1 MTPDYRL
8 TANDLDI
15 TATIR
20 RHLTNI
26 EYSDSA
32 GIESDSLTI
41 TLADDGTIKWPNK
54 GAVLDFWLGYES
66 QLNYKGKF
74 IVTELDHTGP
84 PDNIIMHAT
93 ASDTLSSAKSQN
105 SVNWSGWTYGQIINK
120 IALDMGLIPVVSGSL
135 KSISHGSLYQIA
147 ESDLHFLTRLAGNN
161 GAIAQAKGGRLLF
174 VQQGL
179 ALTASGDAM
188 PSVAINRSQ
197 SSGHSYEERGR
208 NEYTRTA
215 ATYYQVQSEM
225 INGREIP
232 IRRYYIVYSG
242 TGSST
247 YHVPGYSDSKES
259 AQRAADAAR
268 LGLDRSASKF
278 SIDLAAGIP
287 SLTAETLLI
296 PTGFRTRIAELEWV
310 IEQVTH
316 NLDGGGGL
324 TTSLSAVRL
333 STI

>member
-8 TANDLDI
+8 TANDSDI
-15 TATIR
+15 TATINQ
-20 RHLTNI
+20 HLNNI

-41 TLADDGTIKWPNK
+41 TLADDGTIKWPTK
-54 GAVLDFWLGYES
+54 GAVLDFWLGYNNR
-66 QLNYKGKF
+66 LNYKGKF

-93 ASDTLSSAKSQN
+93 ASDHLSNTKSQR
-105 SVNWSGWTYGQIINK
+105 SANWSGWTYEQIINQ
-120 IALDMGLIPVVSGSL
+120 IASNMGLIPVVSDRL
-135 KSISHGSLYQIA
+135 KNIRHDALYQMA
-147 ESDLHFLTRLAGNN
+147 ESDLHFLTRLAVNN

-179 ALTASGDAM
+179 AITASGHAM
-188 PSVAINRSQ
+188 PSVTIDRSQ

-215 ATYYQVQSEM
+215 ATYYLIRNDT
-225 INGREIP
+225 INGRQIP

-247 YHVPGYSDSKES
+247 YHVPGYSDSKEA
-259 AQRAADAAR
+259 AQRSADAAR

-278 SIDLAAGIP
+278 SIGLASGLP

-296 PTGFRTRIAELEWV
+296 PTGFRARIAELDWV

-333 STI
+333 STT